1 MRDIETK
8 TVVEEADIRNMELQL
23 QRKMF
28 DQVRTI
34 RNTSFI
40 GFLSQND
47 VTSIFCINGRIYTLY
62 SQIYSQFNFN
72 LSCNASES
80 RNNLIHSIIFLTGL
94 LPSVYLVLLTILD
107 ESEKVLCHI
116 GIFSCLVIVIYT
128 GTAQR
133 VC

>member
-28 DQVRTI
+28 EQLRTI

-47 VTSIFCINGRIYTLY
+47 VTSIFCINGRIYIFYTLKFTAN
-62 SQIYSQFNFN
+62 S
-72 LSCNASES
+72 
-80 RNNLIHSIIFLTGL
+80 
-94 LPSVYLVLLTILD
+94 LLTYHAMPLRAEITY
-107 ESEKVLCHI
+107 
-116 GIFSCLVIVIYT
+116 FIVSYF
-128 GTAQR
+128 
-133 VC
+133 